1 MAQRRRVANLLAL
14 SVLTV
19 VAERPMHPYEMASVL
34 RARGK
39 DRETPIKWGSFYTV
53 VRNLEK
59 HGLIRAT
66 QSTRQG
72 ARPERT
78 VYRITTDGREEAE
91 DWTRE
96 LLGTPEREHTGF
108 EAGLSV
114 MAGLDPDEVTAL
126 LRRRLALLRDRI
138 AVQRANLEVE
148 RGEIPR
154 LFLIES
160 EYALAMSMAEEA
172 WTGALLAELTIG
184 TFPGLAQW
192 QGYHQPNQLP
202 PTTADPTARDLAA
215 RDLAAR
221 DLATRDFTTGDFTTG
236 DFATGDFAPERGRPD
251 GGAMGERGGLAG

>member
-1 MAQRRRVANLLAL
+1 MWVAQRRRVANLLAL

-39 DRETPIKWGSFYTV
+39 DREMPIKWGSFYTV

-66 QSTRQG
+66 ESARQG
-72 ARPERT
+72 GRPERT
-78 VYRITTDGREEAE
+78 VYRITEDGREEAE

-114 MAGLDPDEVTAL
+114 MGGLDPDEVTAL

-138 AVQRANLEVE
+138 AVQRSNLEVE

-192 QGYHQPNQLP
+192 QGYHQPNQPP
-202 PTTADPTARDLAA
+202 PTTADPPARDLTA
-215 RDLAAR
+215 RAL
-221 DLATRDFTTGDFTTG
+221 TTGFSTG
-236 DFATGDFAPERGRPD
+236 DFATGDFAPPESGRPD
-251 GGAMGERGGLAG
+251 GGGMGERSGLAGRPQ

>member
-39 DRETPIKWGSFYTV
+39 DREMPIKWGSFYTV

-66 QSTRQG
+66 ESARQG
-72 ARPERT
+72 GRPERT
-78 VYRITTDGREEAE
+78 VYRITEDGREEAE

-96 LLGTPEREHTGF
+96 LLGTPERDHTGF

-114 MAGLDPDEVTAL
+114 MGGLDPDEVTAL

-138 AVQRANLEVE
+138 AVQRSNLEVE

-192 QGYHQPNQLP
+192 QGYHQPNQPP
-202 PTTADPTARDLAA
+202 PTTADPPARDLTA
-215 RDLAAR
+215 RAL
-221 DLATRDFTTGDFTTG
+221 TTGFSTG
-236 DFATGDFAPERGRPD
+236 DFATGDFAPPENGRPD
-251 GGAMGERGGLAG
+251 GGGMGERSGLAGRPQ

>member
-1 MAQRRRVANLLAL
+1 MRILAYEYSLTRMVWVAQKRRVANPLAL

-39 DRETPIKWGSFYTV
+39 DRDMPIKWGSFYTV

-59 HGLIRAT
+59 HGLIAAT
-66 QSTRQG
+66 ASTRQG

-78 VYRITTDGREEAE
+78 VYRITSAGRAEAD
-91 DWTRE
+91 DWARE
-96 LLGTPEREHTGF
+96 LLGTPEREHSGF

-114 MAGLDPDEVTAL
+114 MGGLDPEEATAL

-138 AVQRANLEVE
+138 AAQRENLERE

-160 EYALAMSMAEEA
+160 EYALAMSTAEET
-172 WTGALLAELTIG
+172 WTQTLLAELTIG
-184 TFPGLAQW
+184 TFPGLDQW
-192 QGYHQPNQLP
+192 RAYH
-202 PTTADPTARDLAA
+202 
-215 RDLAAR
+215 
-221 DLATRDFTTGDFTTG
+221 
-236 DFATGDFAPERGRPD
+236 E
-251 GGAMGERGGLAG
+251 MGEPQ

>member
-14 SVLTV
+14 AVLTV

-66 QSTRQG
+66 QSARQG
-72 ARPERT
+72 GRPERT
-78 VYRITTDGREEAE
+78 VYRITADGREEAE

-96 LLGTPEREHTGF
+96 LLGTPEREPTGF

-114 MAGLDPDEVTAL
+114 MGGLDPEEVTAL

-138 AVQRANLEVE
+138 AVQRETLEVE

-184 TFPGLAQW
+184 TFPGIDQW
-192 QGYHQPNQLP
+192 RVYHQNTRPAP
-202 PTTADPTARDLAA
+202 VATGP
-215 RDLAAR
+215 
-221 DLATRDFTTGDFTTG
+221 ATRGHADEIGT
-236 DFATGDFAPERGRPD
+236 AERARLD
-251 GGAMGERGGLAG
+251 RGGLAG